1 MELYVFRLFFL
12 FGALIAY
19 SYDVGWTISEGQAM
33 TTQAQ
38 FRKENQAA
46 KRDGVVILTET
57 YKRALTLTA
66 SYARQVTAT
75 TR

>member
-1 MELYVFRLFFL
+1 
-12 FGALIAY
+12 
-19 SYDVGWTISEGQAM
+19 M